1 MTPASRD
8 PRVVAYG
15 VVAVAL
21 VGVALATGEPVL
33 AAGAAP
39 FVVVLMMALRD
50 LQPRD
55 IDVSVAASSLT
66 PLEGDDVTLTITVPR
81 QPGVSTHVELEL
93 GPSWDAEDRDQLHLM
108 APPDGTDAV
117 LPAVAQP
124 RWWGRTSVGAV
135 LVTHRDPEGLVL
147 WEQRTTVDAAF
158 RVLPPPTKVR
168 ELLPPPMSHAL
179 IGVHSSRLVGDGF
192 DFAELRPYQDGDR
205 LRDINWAA
213 TARYGEPHVNRRHPE
228 RNGDV
233 VLVLD
238 TYTDAMGG
246 HSEVLQAVIAR
257 AARAAWSICRLHLQA
272 HDRVGLVARGRIGR
286 TVPLGGGDRARY
298 RLLEAMLDIGGSVAD
313 GRAEGVPAGR
323 LRIPPA
329 ALVIALTTLVDE
341 RAVRD
346 LIALHAGGRAVV
358 AVVIDVMDDLPA
370 PIDQASDAAMR
381 LFAAALHLHRD
392 RLVKEG
398 VPVTTW
404 HPDGS
409 LSTVL
414 AVLRHLQGARVVRR

>member
-117 LPAVAQP
+117 LTAVAQP

-246 HSEVLQAVIAR
+246 HSEVLQAVIAAPPVPHGPSAGCISR
-257 AARAAWSICRLHLQA
+257 HTTGWGWSPAA
-272 HDRVGLVARGRIGR
+272 
-286 TVPLGGGDRARY
+286 
-298 RLLEAMLDIGGSVAD
+298 GSVAPCPSVVVT
-313 GRAEGVPAGR
+313 APATGCWR
-323 LRIPPA
+323 RCW
-329 ALVIALTTLVDE
+329 T
-341 RAVRD
+341 
-346 LIALHAGGRAVV
+346 
-358 AVVIDVMDDLPA
+358 
-370 PIDQASDAAMR
+370 S
-381 LFAAALHLHRD
+381 AAASPMAAPRGC
-392 RLVKEG
+392 RPG
-398 VPVTTW
+398 ACA
-404 HPDGS
+404 S
-409 LSTVL
+409 RR
-414 AVLRHLQGARVVRR
+414 RHS